1 MHPLLYAVLPTLQ
14 QATADPRLCQR
25 LLDTPRQVWVSL
37 LWGHCSFLLGPGAH
51 KALFV
56 PSKSLCKFW
65 QLYGGVNGDLL
76 QEGLCHTQACCTQSP
91 SPRSRPLW
99 TCTSAG
105 DTQTPLWLSLYGV
118 SGSWCTK
125 GLFESSERLWRVW
138 GLILTQFCPSY
149 HLAGASSLPLDMG
162 CLLKVTPAPYSH
174 HSNVGLKLNIQK
186 TKITAS
192 GPITSWQ
199 IDGETT
205 ETVTHFIFLGSKV
218 TADGDCSHETKRRLL
233 LGRKAMTSLHSM
245 LKSRDITLPV
255 KFCLVEAV
263 VFPLVMCGCESC
275 ESWTIKKAECWRTDA
290 FELWCWRRLLRVPC
304 TTRRSS
310 QSILKE
316 ISPGCSLE
324 GLMLKLKLQYF
335 GHLMRRTNSFEKT
348 LRLGMTKGGR
358 RREWQRM
365 RWLDGITD
373 SMDMSLSKLW
383 ELVMD
388 REASHTAV
396 HGVTKSRTRLSDRTE
411 PNQTTE
417 FLKFS

>member
-1 MHPLLYAVLPTLQ
+1 MIMVTSFKRSHAHSAALSASNPTAGHHRPTPLPETPGHS
-14 QATADPRLCQR
+14 QASLGQAL
-25 LLDTPRQVWVSL
+25 VGSL
-37 LWGHCSFLLGPGAH
+37 LLSPGSCCVQG
-51 KALFV
+51 FV
-56 PSKSLCKFW
+56 CAFQESVSPVLCNFW
-65 QLYGGVNGDLL
+65 WLCAGVNGDLL

-91 SPRSRPLW
+91 SPRSRPLR

-199 IDGETT
+199 IDEETT

-233 LGRKAMTSLHSM
+233 LGRKVMTNLDSI
-245 LKSRDITLPV
+245 LKSRDITLLAKVRLV
-255 KFCLVEAV
+255 KGM
-263 VFPLVMCGCESC
+263 VFPVVMYGC
-275 ESWTIKKAECWRTDA
+275 ESWTIKKAECQEIDA
-290 FELWCWRRLLRVPC
+290 LNCGVGE
-304 TTRRSS
+304 
-310 QSILKE
+310 
-316 ISPGCSLE
+316 
-324 GLMLKLKLQYF
+324 
-335 GHLMRRTNSFEKT
+335 
-348 LRLGMTKGGR
+348 
-358 RREWQRM
+358 
-365 RWLDGITD
+365 D
-373 SMDMSLSKLW
+373 S
-383 ELVMD
+383 
-388 REASHTAV
+388 
-396 HGVTKSRTRLSDRTE
+396 
-411 PNQTTE
+411 
-417 FLKFS
+417 